1 MMYPEGTDYQSIDGR
16 YFFCTM
22 CPMWYIVYIVLV
34 FIHLYTFVLCNSTTL
49 TVTALF
55 NVDTSEETN

>member
-1 MMYPEGTDYQSIDGR
+1 M
-16 YFFCTM
+16 F
-22 CPMWYIVYIVLV
+22 PMWYIVYIVLV